1 MIPFMEKMFCIKRR
15 DEFPFFVRLLEE
27 FKRGLTSRVARMR
40 EKKRRHAEELS
51 IKILARELVLVEVV
65 LKPQTMAHFHK
76 HL

>member
-1 MIPFMEKMFCIKRR
+1 MSL
-15 DEFPFFVRLLEE
+15 FFVRLLEE
-27 FKRGLTSRVARMR
+27 FKRGLTRRSTDER
-40 EKKRRHAEELS
+40 EREKRRHAEELS